1 MLTKTKNLIEEN
13 SNSVL
18 LSTAKVNTEKKI
30 EKLVDQK
37 IKISN
42 ECKFD
47 DIFNEIISSYLGND
61 SKTPEINDYIKV
73 FYEQYDIKCN
83 ALIEQNLDPIVEKE
97 SQIMTSDLTNIVTNV
112 LLKYENVISIDQK
125 GFNEEY
131 KKKVSELLF
140 DLMNAE

>member
-1 MLTKTKNLIEEN
+1 MEE
-13 SNSVL
+13 L
-18 LSTAKVNTEKKI
+18 VN
-30 EKLVDQK
+30 QK
-37 IKISN
+37 IKISS
-42 ECKFD
+42 ECQFD

-61 SKTPEINDYIKV
+61 SKTTEINDCIKV

-83 ALIEQNLDPIVEKE
+83 DLIKQNLDLIIEKE
-97 SQIMTSDLTNIVTNV
+97 TQIMTSDLKNIVTNV